1 MDEILLKL
9 KSKLNEVD
17 QLAQEPAY
25 SAKYQ
30 IWNTMTERLL
40 KQCLDEKMVKIFSGI
55 LKTSSYLNQNETH
68 RMYLR
73 HLDKKHEALENL
85 ISVIE
90 TQEVV
95 PQQKLLETELPEQKN
110 NKETDKKRIRKAG
123 FGLNLGI
130 FNAKI
135 EEDREI

>member
-9 KSKLNEVD
+9 KLKLNEVD

-40 KQCLDEKMVKIFSGI
+40 KQCLDEEMVKIFSVI
-55 LKTSSYLNQNETH
+55 LKTTSYLNQNEAH

-73 HLDKKHEALENL
+73 HLDRKHEALENL
-85 ISVIE
+85 VSVVE
-90 TQEVV
+90 GQEVV
-95 PQQKLLETELPEQKN
+95 PQEKLPETELPEQKN
-110 NKETDKKRIRKAG
+110 NKGIDKKRIRKT
-123 FGLNLGI
+123 GLGVSFGI

-135 EEDREI
+135 EEEREI